1 VENELSQVRSDTRT
15 ELDSVIKEKMND
27 MRDRGMRISMLEA
40 SVRSLTVDLERTNL
54 LLEQSRK
61 NEEAAVK
68 RATELHVTIE

>member
-1 VENELSQVRSDTRT
+1 MRSDTRT

-68 RATELHVTIE
+68 RATELHVTIELVK

>member
-1 VENELSQVRSDTRT
+1 MRSDTRT